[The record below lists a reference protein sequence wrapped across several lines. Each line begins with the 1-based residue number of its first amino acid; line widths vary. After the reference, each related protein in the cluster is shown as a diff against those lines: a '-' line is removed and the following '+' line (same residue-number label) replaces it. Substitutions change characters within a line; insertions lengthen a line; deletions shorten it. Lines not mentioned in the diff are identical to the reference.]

1 MSKSLSGNIS
11 RETYSRSPANR
22 PAEYKMSIARTQE
35 LTVEEIRKLT
45 LPLSTHVLSGEGLL
59 DRTVSWTTVIH
70 PEDDIVSKAV
80 QKRELILVAP
90 VSNPPK
96 AHNDTELVQ
105 WAARAGASALVLFGA
120 VSATALA
127 ESKSRDLPILALTG
141 DVRIREVEK
150 SIISLLVN
158 RKGQIERRGTQIY
171 RQLTQISSRNEGMD
185 GLLAAMARLT
195 KKTVIVHDKRL
206 HPLSHKLQAEFAGIW
221 DDIEYF
227 LKKQDNLPVE
237 LHDRHRAVEVDPPV
251 LMQALPVSGVA
262 RLVAPII
269 AKSLGRG
276 YLSIIGRESD
286 LDEIDQLVCEHGA
299 AACALEMAKQKA
311 VNETEKRLRGTFLDR
326 LLLGDVSLQEAIRQG
341 ERFNHNMTQTHVAFV
356 LSWRGENQPSLRR
369 LETIVNAIIA
379 RQQAAALVWMR
390 EREGEVVVFHAT
402 DFEDPIDHSLAL
414 SEAFSEEIN
423 RQYPLNRVA
432 IGLGQVAREVNVWR
446 SSYRDAVQAK
456 ELAERLQ
463 TDIPLFIGDLGVY
476 QLILSLSD
484 RDKLADFCELTLG
497 TLSEYDMRQNADLIR
512 TLEAFFNCHGNL
524 SQTAESLIVHR
535 NTLLYRMNRIN
546 EIAGIDLNRPET
558 RLALHLALTIRRL
571 LTLA

>member
-1 MSKSLSGNIS
+1 
-11 RETYSRSPANR
+11 
-22 PAEYKMSIARTQE
+22 MSITRTPD

-45 LPLSTHVLSGEGLL
+45 LPLSTHVLTGEGML
-59 DRTVSWTTVIH
+59 DRPVSWTTIIH
-70 PEDDIVSKAV
+70 PEDDIVSKSV
-80 QKRELILVAP
+80 QRSELILVAP

-96 AHNDTELVQ
+96 AHSDTELVQ
-105 WAARAGASALVLFGA
+105 WAARASASAVVFNGQ
-120 VSATALA
+120 VSTTALA
-127 ESKSRDLPILALTG
+127 ESKARDLPVLALSG

-171 RQLTQISSRNEGMD
+171 RQLTQISSRNEGMK

-195 KKTVIVHDKRL
+195 KKTIIVHDKRL
-206 HPLSHKLQAEFAGIW
+206 HALAHKLQPEFAGIW
-221 DDIEYF
+221 DDIEFF

-237 LHDRHRAVEVDPPV
+237 LHDRHRVVEVDPPV

-269 AKSLGRG
+269 TKSLGRG
-276 YLSIIGRESD
+276 YLSIIGRESE

-326 LLLGDVSLQEAIRQG
+326 LLLGDVSQQEAIRQG
-341 ERFNHNMTQTHVAFV
+341 ERFNHDMTQTHVAFV
-356 LSWRGENQPSLRR
+356 LSWRGDNQPSLRR

-379 RQQAAALVWMR
+379 RQQAPALVWMR
-390 EREGEVVVFHAT
+390 ERESEVVVFHAT
-402 DFEDPIDHSLAL
+402 DFENPIDHSLAL
-414 SEAFSEEIN
+414 SDAFSQEIS
-423 RQYPLNRVA
+423 RLYPLNRIA

-446 SSYRDAVQAK
+446 ASYRDAVQAK
-456 ELAERLQ
+456 ELAERLH

-484 RDKLADFCELTLG
+484 RDKLADFCEVTLG
-497 TLSEYDMRQNADLIR
+497 TLSEYDSRQNADLLK

-571 LTLA
+571 LSLA

>member
-1 MSKSLSGNIS
+1 MSVA
-11 RETYSRSPANR
+11 RS
-22 PAEYKMSIARTQE
+22 QE
-35 LTVEEIRKLT
+35 LTVEEIRKLA
-45 LPLSTHVLSGEGLL
+45 LPLSAHILSGEGLL
-59 DRTVSWTTVIH
+59 ERPVSWTTVIH
-70 PEDDIVSKAV
+70 PEDDIASKSL
-80 QKRELILVAP
+80 QKRDFLLIAP

-96 AHNDTELVQ
+96 AHNDTELLQ
-105 WAARAGASALVLFGA
+105 WAARAGASAVVFCGQ
-120 VSATALA
+120 VSRTALA
-127 ESKSRDLPILALTG
+127 ESKSLDMPVLALPYEA
-141 DVRIREVEK
+141 RIRDVEK
-150 SIISLLVN
+150 TIISLLVN
-158 RKGQIERRGTQIY
+158 RKGQIDRRGAQIY

-195 KKTVIVHDKRL
+195 KKTVIAHDKRL
-206 HPLSHKLQAEFAGIW
+206 HTLAHKLQPEFVGVW

-227 LKKQDNLPVE
+227 LKKQDSLPVE
-237 LHDRHRAVEVDPPV
+237 LHDRHRVVEVDPPV

-262 RLVAPII
+262 RLIAPII
-269 AKSLGRG
+269 TKSLGRG

-326 LLLGDVSLQEAIRQG
+326 LLLGDVSQQEAIRQG
-341 ERFNHNMTQTHVAFV
+341 ERFNHDMTRTHVAFA
-356 LSWRGENQPSLRR
+356 LSWWGENQPSLRR
-369 LETIVNAIIA
+369 LETIVNASIQ

-402 DFEDPIDHSLAL
+402 DFDDPIDNSLAL
-414 SEAFSEEIN
+414 SKVFSQKIS
-423 RQYPLNRVA
+423 RQFPLNRVA
-432 IGLGQVAREVNVWR
+432 IGLGQVARDVNVWR

-484 RDKLADFCELTLG
+484 REKLAQFCAHTLG
-497 TLSEYDMRQNADLIR
+497 TLTEYDLRQKSDLIR

-546 EIAGIDLNRPET
+546 EIADIDLNRPET

-571 LTLA
+571 LSLG